1 MSNSILSKC
10 YQNKRSYFNW
20 LDQILLLYK
29 NTFNIWWFFSLQLLQ
44 LKETYYAIEI
54 DPALTIEEKYPYMV
68 EW

>member
-1 MSNSILSKC
+1 M
-10 YQNKRSYFNW
+10 
-20 LDQILLLYK
+20 K
-29 NTFNIWWFFSLQLLQ
+29 NIKHQMGFFSLQLLQ

>member
-1 MSNSILSKC
+1 MKH
-10 YQNKRSYFNW
+10 
-20 LDQILLLYK
+20 LL
-29 NTFNIWWFFSLQLLQ
+29 FCFPPLQLLQ

>member
-1 MSNSILSKC
+1 MKYIKHLMG
-10 YQNKRSYFNW
+10 
-20 LDQILLLYK
+20 
-29 NTFNIWWFFSLQLLQ
+29 FFSLQLLQ

>member
-1 MSNSILSKC
+1 MKNQVL
-10 YQNKRSYFNW
+10 F
-20 LDQILLLYK
+20 YK
-29 NTFNIWWFFSLQLLQ
+29 NTLNIWLFFPLQLLQ